1 MTFRL
6 LVSLLLGAAV
16 SGGTPAAAQS
26 TEPGLIISIV
36 GSTLSGNSCH
46 LSFQVRNRLFADLH
60 RFVADFTARSAD
72 GTEVG
77 SGVFAAGRIRRLQP
91 FLRVASFEALGGD
104 SAACGTVA
112 SVELDIQSC
121 VLDTAGDVGAA
132 YCRDAFRPEDHA
144 IAVNLAGQVPD
155 GPAEEL
161 AIGDLGVT
169 FSTLTR
175 SLATTHGILGTVEG
189 VVVIGVQQP
198 AVPTGLLEGDLV
210 VEVDQA
216 RVPTLQD
223 LSERVRTARRQGQ
236 KSVLC
241 MVVRGGERH
250 WLVARFLT
258 VPVTPPID
266 PPG

>member
-1 MTFRL
+1 M
-6 LVSLLLGAAV
+6 
-16 SGGTPAAAQS
+16 
-26 TEPGLIISIV
+26 
-36 GSTLSGNSCH
+36 
-46 LSFQVRNRLFADLH
+46 
-60 RFVADFTARSAD
+60 
-72 GTEVG
+72 
-77 SGVFAAGRIRRLQP
+77 
-91 FLRVASFEALGGD
+91 
-104 SAACGTVA
+104 
-112 SVELDIQSC
+112 
-121 VLDTAGDVGAA
+121 GAA